1 MFVFIY
7 KWLKRTVFTRLFD
20 CVGCLLCELGLQLLQ
35 VERPAA
41 IQTKRHETKRND
53 GDEDTWLN
61 EVFKQEKTEQKL
73 PCWPRR
79 QNMVGGQQNDATE
92 KTNPGTRGSGGG
104 GDRDSTTSAEVLQDI
119 AVRTTTE
126 NTADERAQRTH
137 GRAASA
143 SRSSRCCR
151 CSKLSW
157 SSASLYA
164 LSFPSRS
171 FANYG
176 PHRHA
181 TETHHN
187 SSVSC

>member
-1 MFVFIY
+1 
-7 KWLKRTVFTRLFD
+7 
-20 CVGCLLCELGLQLLQ
+20 
-35 VERPAA
+35 
-41 IQTKRHETKRND
+41 
-53 GDEDTWLN
+53 
-61 EVFKQEKTEQKL
+61 
-73 PCWPRR
+73 
-79 QNMVGGQQNDATE
+79 MVGGQQNDATE

-119 AVRTTTE
+119 AVSTTTE

-164 LSFPSRS
+164 LSFLSRS

-176 PHRHA
+176 PNRHA
-181 TETHHN
+181 AETHTKTSAFRVEFVLLCSACTSDTAHDLPKTGSGQTN
-187 SSVSC
+187 KPRETGKVAP